1 MKILDLPAP
10 LNHIIRLGK
19 DTLKKFE
26 NTEIVYKFSCKK
38 CPAIY
43 IGQCKRE
50 LNERIE
56 DHKKANLNS
65 VVGIHQNIPEHHF
78 DYDNTQIL
86 DREPSYYKR
95 LLSEMIHIN
104 SNKNTL
110 NKIDDLKTLNNIYKV
125 FLNRIS
131 E

>member
-1 MKILDLPAP
+1 MPF
-10 LNHIIRLGK
+10 HIYRSVQKRTKL
-19 DTLKKFE
+19 E
-26 NTEIVYKFSCKK
+26 NQSIK
-38 CPAIY
+38 
-43 IGQCKRE
+43 
-50 LNERIE
+50 

-78 DYDNTQIL
+78 DFDNTQIL
-86 DREPSYYKR
+86 DREPYYKR

-110 NKIDDLKTLNNIYKV
+110 NKIEDLKTLNNIYKV